1 MVYVLLWNSG
11 VENLFLASAGRVIH
25 SAEVGWILWIM
36 FFPLLGFW
44 VTVLQ
49 KLVCF
54 NWFSVGTLVVGSR
67 ETKE

>member
-25 SAEVGWILWIM
+25 STEVGWILWII
-36 FFPLLGFW
+36 FFSIVG
-44 VTVLQ
+44 VTGLQ